1 MKKENTEKLERVIVH
16 VRMRPFLEDEL
27 IKDKTSPIEEFNE
40 IDNSINIKKDYDKKY
55 FKFDTI
61 SNINSNQ
68 LEIFDKTSKDVI
80 DVRQNKIIL
89 ISSQFLMDTTV
100 LF

>member
-1 MKKENTEKLERVIVH
+1 MKKENSEKLERVIVH
-16 VRMRPFLEDEL
+16 VRMRPFLEEEL
-27 IKDKTSPIEEFNE
+27 MKDKTSPIEEFNE

-68 LEIFDKTSKDVI
+68 LEIFNKTSKEVI